1 MTRVLLVSHE
11 ASLTGAPRIAVLVGR
26 ALVGRGCQVDI
37 LLQRP
42 GPLSGAF
49 AEVATTRVAPFW
61 RVLRWLWAHPGVL
74 RSRAAAILEVSTAVI
89 VVALRRPD
97 LVYVNSSS
105 SAAFVRAARLLGR
118 RSVLHVH
125 ESGPVLSHFLA
136 RVGIDDLAQTGV
148 RLVACSP
155 SVADDLAV
163 RGTPPDDIV
172 LIPSIPDADRV
183 LAGARATTS
192 DRPDAITI
200 GCCGAV
206 EARKGVDLWL
216 AAAEELVRTL
226 PPGRVR
232 FVWVGAGE
240 PPREAGTHP
249 WVTFTG
255 PMADPSSAMA
265 DFDIMTLPS
274 RDDPF
279 PLVVME
285 AMLLGKPVVAFD
297 VGGVAHQLGDTGLV
311 VEAGDVSASP
321 ASCVDSSTTR
331 RCGQGSAS
339 WLRRERDRS
348 SRGRRSRQE
357 WLPCS
362 RTCLLVRLSSTAARG
377 LPLRSSD
384 RR

>member
-11 ASLTGAPRIAVLVGR
+11 ASLTGAPRIAALVGR
-26 ALVGRGCQVDI
+26 ALVGRGCEVDI

-42 GPLSGAF
+42 GPLGEEF
-49 AEVATTRVAPFW
+49 VEVAPTRVAPLW
-61 RVLRWLWAHPGVL
+61 RVSRWLWAHPGVV
-74 RSRAAAILEVSTAVI
+74 RSRAAALLELLTAV
-89 VVALRRPD
+89 VTVAVRRPD

-105 SAAFVRAARLLGR
+105 SAAFVRAAQLLGR

-136 RVGIDDLAQTGV
+136 RVGIEDLARTGT

-155 SVADDLAV
+155 SVADDLAL
-163 RGTPPDDIV
+163 RGTPPDDVV

-183 LAGARATTS
+183 LAGASARTS
-192 DRPDAITI
+192 HRSTPVVV

-206 EARKGVDLWL
+206 ESRKGVDLWL
-216 AAAEELVRTL
+216 AAAAELVRSL
-226 PPGRVR
+226 PEGHVR

-240 PPREAGTHP
+240 PPPEAATSP

-255 PMADPSSAMA
+255 PQADPSSAMA

-285 AMLLGKPVVAFD
+285 AMLLGRPVVAFD
-297 VGGVAHQLGDTGLV
+297 VGGVAHQLGDTGLL
-311 VEAGDVSASP
+311 VEAGDVTAFAQELRRLVLDEALRARLGTQAAARARALFSWEKFEAGVAVLLEDAPPRPVSASGP
-321 ASCVDSSTTR
+321 TP
-331 RCGQGSAS
+331 G
-339 WLRRERDRS
+339 
-348 SRGRRSRQE
+348 
-357 WLPCS
+357 
-362 RTCLLVRLSSTAARG
+362 
-377 LPLRSSD
+377 
-384 RR
+384 

>member
-11 ASLTGAPRIAVLVGR
+11 ASLTGAPRIAALVGR
-26 ALVGRGCQVDI
+26 ALVGRGCEVTI

-42 GPLSGAF
+42 GPLGEAF
-49 AEVATTRVAPFW
+49 AEVATTHVEPFW
-61 RVLRWLWAHPGVL
+61 RLLRWLWAQPGPV
-74 RSRAAAILEVSTAVI
+74 RSRAAALLELVTAVV
-89 VVALRRPD
+89 VVARRRPD

-105 SAAFVRAARLLGR
+105 AAAFVRAARLLGR

-125 ESGPVLSHFLA
+125 ESGPVLGHFLA
-136 RVGIDDLAQTGV
+136 RVGIDDLAQMGV

-192 DRPDAITI
+192 DRSSTITI

-216 AAAEELVRTL
+216 AAAEELVRTV

-232 FVWVGAGE
+232 FCLGGRWRTSPRSSDLPVGDLHRTDGRSVECDGRVRHHDA
-240 PPREAGTHP
+240 A
-249 WVTFTG
+249 
-255 PMADPSSAMA
+255 
-265 DFDIMTLPS
+265 L

-297 VGGVAHQLGDTGLV
+297 VGGVAHQLGDSGLV
-311 VEAGDVSASP
+311 VEAGDVSAF
-321 ASCVDSSTTR
+321 A
-331 RCGQGSAS
+331 GQ
-339 WLRRERDRS
+339 LRRLVDDET
-348 SRGRRSRQE
+348 
-357 WLPCS
+357 L
-362 RTCLLVRLSSTAARG
+362 RTGLGELAAARA
-377 LPLRSSD
+377 RSLFSWERFKAGVAALLED
-384 RR
+384 VPAGAVVDHGCATAPAELE

>member
-11 ASLTGAPRIAVLVGR
+11 ASLTGAPRIAALVGR
-26 ALVGRGCQVDI
+26 VLVGRGCQVHI

-49 AEVATTRVAPFW
+49 AEVAPTRVMPFW

-74 RSRAAAILEVSTAVI
+74 RSRAAALFELLTAVVI
-89 VVALRRPD
+89 VALRRPD

-105 SAAFVRAARLLGR
+105 AAAFVRAARLLGR

-136 RVGIDDLAQTGV
+136 RVGIEDLTQMGV

-155 SVADDLAV
+155 SVADDLAL

-183 LAGARATTS
+183 LAGARASTS
-192 DRPDAITI
+192 DASKAIVV

-206 EARKGVDLWL
+206 ERRKGVDLWL
-216 AAAEELVRTL
+216 AAAEELVRAL

-240 PPREAGTHP
+240 PPREAATWP

-255 PMADPSSAMA
+255 PMDDPSSAMA

-311 VEAGDVSASP
+311 VEAGDVSSFA
-321 ASCVDSSTTR
+321 
-331 RCGQGSAS
+331 QQ
-339 WLRRERDRS
+339 LRRLVDDEALR
-348 SRGRRSRQE
+348 
-357 WLPCS
+357 
-362 RTCLLVRLSSTAARG
+362 VRLGELAAARA
-377 LPLRSSD
+377 RSLFSWEKFEAGVTVMLED
-384 RR
+384 APPRPVNASGPTPE